1 MIGMTNMPEA
11 KLAREA
17 ELCYATLALATDYDC
32 WHETEEDVSIEAILA
47 NIRKNVEN
55 SRRIIREIARRLPGK
70 DSCGCGEALRHAII
84 TDRKR
89 LPAANRKRLALFLGK
104 YS

>member
-1 MIGMTNMPEA
+1 
-11 KLAREA
+11 
-17 ELCYATLALATDYDC
+17 
-32 WHETEEDVSIEAILA
+32 
-47 NIRKNVEN
+47 VEN

-89 LPAANRKRLALFLGK
+89 IPAATRKRLALFLGK